1 MPHLLC
7 TGTGIKGSRSDFSR
21 CSSLRTLAR
30 MPYTH
35 SPYNEVLLMLGG
47 ALIAAPIF
55 KRLGLGTILGYLA
68 AGVVIGPILHQISDG
83 EQLLGVAE
91 LGVVFLLFLIGLE
104 LKPSRLWSMR
114 RDIFGLGMAQ
124 VVATGLVLA
133 GLAYLTGMTGPAG
146 AVIIGFGLALSSTAF
161 AMQILDEKGDTNT
174 RYGQRAFSMLLLQ
187 DLAIVPLLA
196 LIPLL
201 AEQAPED
208 PTTAVQDFLIALSAI
223 AALLVAGRYLLN
235 PLFQIIARTGA
246 REAMIAAALFV
257 VLAAAMLLQM
267 AGLSMAM
274 GAFLAGVLLAE
285 SSYRHEL
292 QADVEPFRGILL
304 GLFFMAVGLSLHLD
318 VILSNWLVIALAT
331 PAVMVVKSLVIFG
344 LCRVTGSSHNDA
356 VRIALLLPQGGE
368 FGFVLFTAASAAG
381 IFPAGLASLLVAV
394 VTISMALTPIAAAL
408 SRFFLVEEGPDEME
422 EDFEGAGADVLMIGF
437 SRFGQVAA
445 QILLAGGREVT
456 VIDHSTDRVRQ
467 AASFGF
473 RIYFGDG
480 TRKDVLRAA
489 GIERAKIVAV
499 CTQGKATTDRIVD
512 LVQSEYPNATVFAR
526 SYDRIHTLS
535 LRARGVQHDVRE
547 TFESALVF
555 GRETLETLGIE
566 AEDALAIGDDIRR
579 RDLARLELQ
588 AAEGI
593 TAGRHM
599 LHSKPVKP
607 EPLVKPKKKMQ
618 AGSDEAEDVFSAGR

>member
-1 MPHLLC
+1 MQ
-7 TGTGIKGSRSDFSR
+7 
-21 CSSLRTLAR
+21 
-30 MPYTH
+30 YTH
-35 SPYNEVLLMLGG
+35 SSYNEVLMMLGG
-47 ALIAAPIF
+47 ALLAAPIF

-68 AGVVIGPILHQISDG
+68 AGVVIGPILHQIRDG
-83 EQLLGVAE
+83 EELLGVAE

-114 RDIFGLGMAQ
+114 HDIFGLGIAQ
-124 VVATGLVLA
+124 VVVTGLILAGLVLLF
-133 GLAYLTGMTGPAG
+133 GLEEWDG
-146 AVIIGFGLALSSTAF
+146 ALIIGFGLALSSTAF
-161 AMQILDEKGDTNT
+161 AMQILDERGDTNT
-174 RYGQRAFSMLLLQ
+174 RYGQRAFSLLLLQ

-208 PTTAVQDFLIALSAI
+208 TTSAFHDFMVAVGAI

-274 GAFLAGVLLAE
+274 GAFLAGVLLAD

-318 VILSNWLVIALAT
+318 VIFASWLTILIAT
-331 PAVMVVKSLVIFG
+331 PAVMLVKGLVIYC
-344 LCRVTGSSHNDA
+344 LCRFTGSVHNDA
-356 VRIALLLPQGGE
+356 VRIALVLPQGGE
-368 FGFVLFTAASAAG
+368 FGFVLFTAAAAAG
-381 IFPAGLASLLVAV
+381 IFSGGLASLLIAV
-394 VTISMALTPIAAAL
+394 VTVSMALTPIAAAL
-408 SRFFLVEEGPDEME
+408 SRFLLVEDPEEEME

-437 SRFGQVAA
+437 SRFGQIAA

-467 AASFGF
+467 AANFGF

-499 CTQGKATTDRIVD
+499 CTHGKATTDRIVD
-512 LVQSEYPNATVFAR
+512 LVQSEYPNATVFVR

-555 GRETLETLGIE
+555 GRETLEELGVE
-566 AEDALAIGDDIRR
+566 PDDAVAISDDIRR
-579 RDLARLELQ
+579 RDEARLELQ
-588 AAEGI
+588 AVDGLA
-593 TAGRHM
+593 AGRDM
-599 LHSKPVKP
+599 LHSAPVKP
-607 EPLVKPKKKMQ
+607 EPLVRPKNQM
-618 AGSDEAEDVFSAGR
+618 ADADEDV

>member
-1 MPHLLC
+1 M
-7 TGTGIKGSRSDFSR
+7 
-21 CSSLRTLAR
+21 A
-30 MPYTH
+30 YTH
-35 SPYNEVLLMLGG
+35 SPYNEVLMMLGG
-47 ALIAAPIF
+47 ALLAAPIF

-68 AGVVIGPILHQISDG
+68 AGVVIGPILHQIRDG
-83 EQLLGVAE
+83 EELLGVAE

-104 LKPSRLWSMR
+104 LKPSRLWAMR
-114 RDIFGLGMAQ
+114 HDIFGLGMAQ
-124 VVATGLVLA
+124 VVLTGLALA
-133 GLAYLTGMTGPAG
+133 GLTFAFGLERWDG
-146 AVIIGFGLALSSTAF
+146 ALIIGFGLALSSTAF
-161 AMQILDEKGDTNT
+161 AMQILDERGDINT

-196 LIPLL
+196 VIPLL

-208 PTTAVQDFLIALSAI
+208 TTTAFQDFLVAIGAI
-223 AALLVAGRYLLN
+223 AALFAAGRYLLN
-235 PLFQIIARTGA
+235 PLFQVIARTGA

-274 GAFLAGVLLAE
+274 GAFLAGVLLAD

-318 VILSNWLVIALAT
+318 VVFSSWLTILIAT
-331 PAVMVVKSLVIFG
+331 PAVMLVKSLVIYG
-344 LCRVTGSSHNDA
+344 LCRLTGSSHNDA
-356 VRIALLLPQGGE
+356 VRIALVLPQGGE
-368 FGFVLFTAASAAG
+368 FGFVLFTAAAAAG
-381 IFPAGLASLLVAV
+381 IFSGGLASLLVAI

-408 SRFFLVEEGPDEME
+408 SRFLIVEDTEEEME

-437 SRFGQVAA
+437 SRFGQIAA
-445 QILLAGGREVT
+445 QILLAGGRDVT

-489 GIERAKIVAV
+489 GIERAKIVAI
-499 CTQGKATTDRIVD
+499 CTQGKAATDRIVD
-512 LVQSEYPNATVFAR
+512 LVQSEYPNATLFVR
-526 SYDRIHTLS
+526 SYDRVHTLS
-535 LRARGVQHDVRE
+535 LRGRGVQHDVRE

-555 GRETLETLGIE
+555 GRETLEELGVE
-566 AEDALAIGDDIRR
+566 PDDALAIGDDIRR

-588 AAEGI
+588 AVEGLA
-593 TAGRHM
+593 AGRHM
-599 LHSKPVKP
+599 LHTKPVKP
-607 EPLVKPKKKMQ
+607 EPLVKPKKL
-618 AGSDEAEDVFSAGR
+618 ALSDVDEEESA

>member
-1 MPHLLC
+1 M
-7 TGTGIKGSRSDFSR
+7 S
-21 CSSLRTLAR
+21 
-30 MPYTH
+30 YTH
-35 SPYNEVLLMLGG
+35 SPYNEVLMMLGG
-47 ALIAAPIF
+47 ALLAAPIF

-68 AGVVIGPILHQISDG
+68 AGVVIGPILHQIRDG
-83 EQLLGVAE
+83 EELLGVAE

-104 LKPSRLWSMR
+104 LKPSRLWAMR
-114 RDIFGLGMAQ
+114 RDIFGLGIAQ
-124 VVATGLVLA
+124 VAITGLALA
-133 GLAYLTGMTGPAG
+133 GLTFAFGLEEWDG
-146 AVIIGFGLALSSTAF
+146 ALIIGFGLALSSTAF
-161 AMQILDEKGDTNT
+161 AMQILDERGDINT

-201 AEQAPED
+201 AEQKPEAG
-208 PTTAVQDFLIALSAI
+208 TSAFEDFSIAIAAI

-274 GAFLAGVLLAE
+274 GAFLAGVLLAD

-318 VILSNWLVIALAT
+318 VIFASWLTILIAT
-331 PAVMVVKSLVIFG
+331 PAVMLVKSLVIYG
-344 LCRVTGSSHNDA
+344 LCRFTGSPHNDA
-356 VRIALLLPQGGE
+356 VRIALVLPQGGE
-368 FGFVLFTAASAAG
+368 FGFVLFTAAAAG
-381 IFPAGLASLLVAV
+381 GIFSDGLASLLIAV

-408 SRFFLVEEGPDEME
+408 SRFLLVEDAEEEIE

-437 SRFGQVAA
+437 SRFGQIAA

-489 GIERAKIVAV
+489 GIERAKIVAI
-499 CTQGKATTDRIVD
+499 CTQGKGATDRIVD
-512 LVQSEYPNATVFAR
+512 LVQSEYPNATLFVR
-526 SYDRIHTLS
+526 SYDRIHTLA
-535 LRARGVQHDVRE
+535 LRAKGVQHDVRE

-555 GRETLETLGIE
+555 GRETLEELGVE
-566 AEDALAIGDDIRR
+566 PDDALAISDDIRR
-579 RDLARLELQ
+579 RDVARLELQ

-593 TAGRHM
+593 AAGRHM

-607 EPLVKPKKKMQ
+607 EPLVKPKKKVTEE
-618 AGSDEAEDVFSAGR
+618 ADEEEEENAA

>member
-1 MPHLLC
+1 
-7 TGTGIKGSRSDFSR
+7 
-21 CSSLRTLAR
+21 

-47 ALIAAPIF
+47 ALLAAPIF

-68 AGVVIGPILHQISDG
+68 AGVVIGPILHQIRDG
-83 EQLLGVAE
+83 EELLGVAE

-104 LKPSRLWSMR
+104 LKPSRLWAMR
-114 RDIFGLGMAQ
+114 HDIFGLGLAQ
-124 VVATGLVLA
+124 VAVTGLVLA
-133 GLAYLTGMTGPAG
+133 ALTFVTGMEHWDG
-146 AVIIGFGLALSSTAF
+146 ALIIGFGLALSSTAF

-174 RYGQRAFSMLLLQ
+174 RYGQRAFSMLLFQ

-208 PTTAVQDFLIALSAI
+208 TTTAFQDFLIAISAI
-223 AALLVAGRYLLN
+223 TALFVAGRYLLN

-257 VLAAAMLLQM
+257 VLSAAMLLQM

-274 GAFLAGVLLAE
+274 GAFLAGVLLAD

-318 VILSNWLVIALAT
+318 VIFSGWLTILIAT
-331 PAVMVVKSLVIFG
+331 PAVMLVKSLVIYG
-344 LCRVTGSSHNDA
+344 LCRFTGSSHNDA
-356 VRIALLLPQGGE
+356 VRIALVLPQGGE

-381 IFPAGLASLLVAV
+381 IFSGGLASLLIAI
-394 VTISMALTPIAAAL
+394 VTVSMALTPIAAAL
-408 SRFFLVEEGPDEME
+408 SRFLLVEDIEEEME

-437 SRFGQVAA
+437 SRFGQIAA

-467 AASFGF
+467 ASSFGF

-489 GIERAKIVAV
+489 GIERAKIVAI
-499 CTQGKATTDRIVD
+499 CTQGKAATDRIVD
-512 LVQSEYPNATVFAR
+512 LVQSEYPNATLFVR
-526 SYDRIHTLS
+526 SYDRVHTLS

-547 TFESALVF
+547 TFESALLF
-555 GRETLETLGIE
+555 GRGTLEELGVE
-566 AEDALAIGDDIRR
+566 PEDALAIGDDIRR
-579 RDLARLELQ
+579 RDVARLELQ
-588 AAEGI
+588 AVEGL

-599 LHSKPVKP
+599 LHFKPVKP
-607 EPLVKPKKKMQ
+607 EPLVKPKKIVQ
-618 AGSDEAEDVFSAGR
+618 GEVDEEESA

>member
-1 MPHLLC
+1 M
-7 TGTGIKGSRSDFSR
+7 S
-21 CSSLRTLAR
+21 
-30 MPYTH
+30 YTH
-35 SPYNEVLLMLGG
+35 SPYNEVLMMLGG
-47 ALIAAPIF
+47 ALLAAPIF

-68 AGVVIGPILHQISDG
+68 AGVVIGPILHQIRDG
-83 EQLLGVAE
+83 EELLGVAE

-104 LKPSRLWSMR
+104 LKPSRLWAMR
-114 RDIFGLGMAQ
+114 RDIFGLGIAQ
-124 VVATGLVLA
+124 VVLTGLALA
-133 GLAYLTGMTGPAG
+133 GLTFAFGLEEWDG
-146 AVIIGFGLALSSTAF
+146 ALIIGFGLALSSTAF
-161 AMQILDEKGDTNT
+161 AMQILDERGDINT

-201 AEQAPED
+201 AEQKPEAGTSAFED
-208 PTTAVQDFLIALSAI
+208 FSIAVAAI

-274 GAFLAGVLLAE
+274 GAFLAGVLLAD

-318 VILSNWLVIALAT
+318 VIFASWLTILIAT
-331 PAVMVVKSLVIFG
+331 PAVMLVKSLVIYG
-344 LCRVTGSSHNDA
+344 LCRLTGSPHNDA
-356 VRIALLLPQGGE
+356 VRIALVLPQGGE
-368 FGFVLFTAASAAG
+368 FGFVLFTAAAAG
-381 IFPAGLASLLVAV
+381 GIFSDGLASLLIAV

-408 SRFFLVEEGPDEME
+408 SRFLLVEDAEEEIE

-437 SRFGQVAA
+437 SRFGQIAA

-489 GIERAKIVAV
+489 GIERAKIVAI
-499 CTQGKATTDRIVD
+499 CTQGKGATDRIVD
-512 LVQSEYPNATVFAR
+512 LVQSEYPNATLFVR
-526 SYDRIHTLS
+526 SYDRIHTLA
-535 LRARGVQHDVRE
+535 LRAKGVQHDVRE

-555 GRETLETLGIE
+555 GRETLEELGVE
-566 AEDALAIGDDIRR
+566 PDDALAISDDIRR
-579 RDLARLELQ
+579 RDVARLELQ

-593 TAGRHM
+593 AAGRHM

-607 EPLVKPKKKMQ
+607 EPLVKPKKKV
-618 AGSDEAEDVFSAGR
+618 AEEADEEEEENAA